1 MSQELARLKSS
12 KQFVAPAL
20 PAAVGDLTEGEPRAA
35 PQNVNSWRSVARLI
49 ANTHRFINGARAAV
63 AASQEADAGARLSE
77 LERFEVSKISAAA
90 RSRLRVE
97 QLPLLVCK
105 LTEGLEPQLQL
116 AVAQRSLESM
126 PLEAQVGVHIRLART
141 VDVSHPDEC
150 IRVHE
155 FVGIAPAAQV
165 PVTADLLSSFSEAQL
180 RALAADL
187 GQDNDGS
194 DCLERLKGAVV
205 AQPAVSLSRHFQTA
219 SPRLRLDH
227 LEMLSELLSTQERNA
242 LLTALD
248 AVPAMA
254 SPSKIPEVG
263 VSTPPS
269 PL

>member
-12 KQFVAPAL
+12 RQFVAPAV
-20 PAAVGDLTEGEPRAA
+20 PAAEGDLAAISPRAA
-35 PQNVNSWRSVARLI
+35 PQSVNAWRSVTRLI
-49 ANTHRFINGARAAV
+49 ANTHRFIDGARAAI
-63 AASQEADAGARLSE
+63 AATQEADTGARLSE
-77 LERFEVSKISAAA
+77 LERFEVSKVAAAA

-116 AVAQRSLESM
+116 AVAQRSLEAM
-126 PLEAQVGVHIRLART
+126 PLEAQVHRLVRRR
-141 VDVSHPDEC
+141 VSYAGASMLCSSCGMSPT
-150 IRVHE
+150 
-155 FVGIAPAAQV
+155 AQV

-180 RALAADL
+180 RALTADL

-227 LEMLSELLSTQERNA
+227 LEMLSELLSTQERSA

-263 VSTPPS
+263 VSTPS
-269 PL
+269 LL